1 MKRILRV
8 KELSISSFILTS
20 QPLILFFSSLDTG
33 TSKIYDDNISV
44 KWRGALCFGHA

>member
-20 QPLILFFSSLDTG
+20 QDEFCFFLPLTQERVKFMMT
-33 TSKIYDDNISV
+33 TSV
-44 KWRGALCFGHA
+44 